1 MKKILLSAIA
11 LFVLAACTKDKT
23 SEPAI
28 LQPKTLLVTLE
39 NDSRIQLNGNQ
50 TVWNTNDRVSVFY
63 YSDANDCWRFD
74 GKTGDKSGNL
84 IRETQGSETV
94 KIDKIVIAYPYN
106 KEYVISPEEN
116 RIYTSISATQKY
128 ESESYGIGE
137 NIMVSSGTDNSF
149 ALKSVCGWLKLQLTG
164 YGKVYKIKLKGNN
177 NEQLA
182 GKAFI
187 DYDIPNITLIGDRS
201 GEIGD
206 SEVGGTLVFDD
217 EYITEITL
225 DCGNEGVALDMETAT
240 EFYITLVPQTF
251 SKGISIVMDMGNGKI
266 LEKSTNNA
274 ISVERNHIVPMGT
287 IETSS
292 QKIKD
297 ENDFLEFIKATNSNN
312 YYNRFKNAAGE
323 IVLANDI
330 DLTGIEVPQ
339 ITGLD
344 GAGFVDVFDGQG
356 FALKNLAF
364 VGGSLIKEN
373 KGTIKNVT
381 FDGCQFD
388 NSIIGVNAAAA
399 TVSGVSMTAT
409 CDVEFAAPTGA
420 FDFGFIVGNNA
431 GLVEKCTNSIVYQ
444 KDIASTP
451 NKSCNFGGIVGS
463 STGLVADCSFN
474 GTFEMN
480 ILAPTRSQY
489 HTFAGV
495 VGYVNGSADQILVHN
510 CTNEGSVSVKIK
522 NGCYFSVGGVVGSTL
537 TNRNATGNYGI
548 IDSCINNGTVGMIYV
563 DGGSG
568 AYPVCGGVCAN
579 IEGYIQNC
587 TNNGNI
593 ALECLHATNSWT
605 GVKQGGVAGIVTR
618 GADNCHNY
626 GALSFKGNSSGGTAG
641 ARNSG
646 NSGLSV
652 WAGVIAAAGPV
663 TSSNDVVF
671 KNCTNNT
678 EINLTLGTITG
689 TPQFA
694 VGGVFGTLTGSAK
707 NCVNNKNISLAT
719 ACFVPRVGGVAA
731 ATNCNM
737 TDCSNVGNIK
747 VDDTGVYSAGDVNN
761 KRHHVLIGGITG
773 TGCTNGYAFTL
784 TNCSNSGSIELVGGM
799 EESTNPT
806 YIGGV
811 YGGDAYNVV
820 NTVTFTDYTNSGSIT
835 APAFD
840 NVHKGNLKGADN
852 DL

>member
-1 MKKILLSAIA
+1 MKKILFPAIA
-11 LFVLAACTKDKT
+11 LSVLAACAKDKT
-23 SEPAI
+23 SEPVI
-28 LQPKTLLVTLE
+28 LQPETLHVTLE

-84 IRETQGSETV
+84 IREMQGSETV
-94 KIDKIVIAYPYN
+94 KTDKIVIAYPYN

-116 RIYTSISATQKY
+116 RIYTNIPATQKY
-128 ESESYGIGE
+128 EPESYGIGE

-164 YGKVYKIKLKGNN
+164 TGTVYKIRLKGNN

-182 GKAFI
+182 GTASI
-187 DYDIPNITLIGDRS
+187 NYDIPNITLIGDCS

-225 DCGNEGVALDMETAT
+225 DCGNEGIALDMETAT

-251 SKGISIVMDMGNGKI
+251 SKGISIVADMGNGCI
-266 LEKSTNNA
+266 LEKSTNNT
-274 ISVERNHIVPMGT
+274 ISIERNHIVPMGM
-287 IETSS
+287 IETYS
-292 QKIKD
+292 QIKD
-297 ENDFLEFIKATNSNN
+297 ANDFLEFIKATNSN

-330 DLTGIEVPQ
+330 DLEGIEISQ

-344 GAGFVDVFDGQG
+344 GAGFVDVFNGQG

-364 VGGSLIKEN
+364 AGGSLIKEN

-381 FDGCQFD
+381 FDGCTFD
-388 NSIIGVNAAAA
+388 NSIIGVNAADA

-420 FDFGFIVGNNA
+420 FDFGFIVGKNA
-431 GLVEKCTNSIVYQ
+431 GLVEKCTNAVVYQ
-444 KDIASTP
+444 KELASTP

-463 STGLVADCSFN
+463 STGLVSDCSFS
-474 GTFEMN
+474 GTFDMYVV
-480 ILAPTRSQY
+480 APTKSQL

-495 VGYVNGSADQILVHN
+495 VGYINGAANQVMVTGCSN
-510 CTNEGSVSVKIK
+510 SGTVKVGFK
-522 NGCYFSVGGVVGSTL
+522 TGVMFAVGGVVGGT
-537 TNRNATGNYGI
+537 TAVAKATGNYGI
-548 IDSCINNGTVGMIYV
+548 VEKCENTGSVDMLYT

-568 AYPVCGGVCAN
+568 AYPVCGGVCGY

-587 TNNGNI
+587 VNRGNI
-593 ALECLHATNSWT
+593 ALECLHATNTWT
-605 GVKQGGVAGIVTR
+605 GVKQGGVAGIVTI
-618 GADNCHNY
+618 GANNCHNY
-626 GALSFKGNSSGGTAG
+626 GILSFKGNASGGTAG
-641 ARNSG
+641 AKRAG

-652 WAGVIAAAGPV
+652 WAGVIAAAGPI
-663 TSSNDVVF
+663 SANNNVVF
-671 KNCTNNT
+671 KNCTNNAD
-678 EINLTLGTITG
+678 INLAPGTLLG
-689 TPQFA
+689 TPQFD
-694 VGGVFGTLTGSAK
+694 VGGVFGTLTGLAE
-707 NCVNNKNISLAT
+707 NCVNNNNVSLVT
-719 ACFVPRVGGVAA
+719 ACFVPRVGGIAA
-731 ATNCNM
+731 ATDTNIIKCNNFG
-737 TDCSNVGNIK
+737 TIK
-747 VDDTGVYSAGDVNN
+747 VDDNGVYSAGDVSNN
-761 KRHHVLIGGITG
+761 RHHVLMGGIVG
-773 TGCTNGYAFTL
+773 AGCTNNTSFAL
-784 TNCSNSGSIELVGGM
+784 TECKNSGAIELVGGM
-799 EESTNPT
+799 EESTNTT
-806 YIGGV
+806 YVGGV
-811 YGGDAYNVV
+811 YGGDAYNVL
-820 NTVTFTDYTNSGSIT
+820 NIVTISECSNSGSIT

-840 NVHKGNLKGADN
+840 NVKKGNIKGTDN